1 MLLKEFIPAPSV
13 SEYVRLYRIVHFVF
27 DQTDTLPFKAYPPRP
42 EHCLAFFPFDREK
55 LEYADNNKVI
65 QNTPVILYGQP
76 LSVTNRFVGRHFL
89 IFQII
94 FQPGALYR
102 LSGIPA
108 NELTDQY
115 LDAETVFSSH
125 LRLVNEQLFHAK
137 NYNAMLSIGHQ
148 FVEQLIR
155 KVKKDYHPVDEISKL
170 LLKQTGTLSLDW
182 LARQSYLSI
191 RQFERK
197 FKERTGINPK
207 LFARVIRFD
216 KAFLMKNRF
225 PEMHWLRVA
234 IECDFHDYQHLVRS
248 YKEFTGMTPAAF
260 HEVENKSPERKF
272 GLSETY
278 YKPG

>member
-1 MLLKEFIPAPSV
+1 MLLKEFLPAPSV

-27 DQTDTLPFKAYPPRP
+27 DRNEALPFKAYPPRP

-55 LEYADNNKVI
+55 LEYADSNKGI
-65 QNTPVILYGQP
+65 QNIPVVLYGQP
-76 LSVTNRFVGRHFL
+76 LSVTNRFVGREFL
-89 IFQII
+89 VFQIV

-102 LSGIPA
+102 LTGIPGD
-108 NELTDQY
+108 ELTNKY
-115 LDAETVFSSH
+115 LDAETIFSNQ

-137 NYNAMLSIGHQ
+137 NYETMLSVGHAFIQ
-148 FVEQLIR
+148 QLIR
-155 KVKKDYHPVDEISKL
+155 KVKKDYHPVDQMSKL
-170 LLKQTGTLSLDW
+170 LLKQTGNVSLDR
-182 LARQSYLSI
+182 LARQSYLSV

-225 PEMHWLRVA
+225 PDMDWLRIA
-234 IECDFHDYQHLVRS
+234 IECDYYDYQHLVRS

-260 HEVENKSPERKF
+260 HEVENQSPERKF

-278 YKPG
+278 FKMD